1 MQCPLSISA
10 LNVYTY
16 NCVAAVKKPMIM
28 HVIKYVSA
36 YEPTA
41 DSTASQRGS
50 ECFHLT
56 LVKQPRMEANGEG
69 EEGKGSETSEK

>member
-16 NCVAAVKKPMIM
+16 NCVAAVKKPVIM

-50 ECFHLT
+50 ECFDLT